1 MRKALIFEEQD
12 GPLPFFLILFTLDTG
27 MVDALSFLRLNEVF
41 VANMTGNIVML
52 GFDIGGMKGISALTH
67 VTALAAFVIGATTG
81 GKLAATFG
89 AHRGR
94 LVALLAAS
102 KIILGSGAA
111 AVALLVPH
119 VEATSFR
126 YALIVLLALSM
137 GLQNAGIRRLGMPDL
152 TTTVLTGTIT
162 ALSADLAVAPGLTR
176 QQARRILSALLLF
189 LGAAAGALL
198 LQVGGIATVVLV
210 NLGLLVCIAS
220 GAFRSWSSQAPW
232 TGQAARG

>member
-1 MRKALIFEEQD
+1 MLKALIVDERD
-12 GPLPFFLILFTLDTG
+12 GPLPVFLILFTLVTG
-27 MVDALSFLRLNEVF
+27 MVDALSFLRLGEVF

-67 VTALAAFVIGATTG
+67 VTALAAFVIGAAAG
-81 GKLAATFG
+81 GKLAAAFG

-94 LVALLAAS
+94 LVALLAAG
-102 KIILGSGAA
+102 KISLGVGAA

-119 VEATSFR
+119 VEETSFR
-126 YALIVLLALSM
+126 YALIVLLSLSM
-137 GLQNAGIRRLGMPDL
+137 GLQNATIRRLGMPDL

-162 ALSADLAVAPGLTR
+162 VLSVDLAAGSGLTR

-189 LGAAAGALL
+189 VGAAAGALL
-198 LQVGGIATVVLV
+198 LQAGGIATVILV
-210 NLGLLVCIAS
+210 NLGLLACIAA
-220 GAFRSWSSQAPW
+220 GAFRSWFSQASW